1 MTQTATQTQPKYKM
15 PVKRAGTFG
24 PPLEPAYRVYV
35 RVIKTDTIVGYSAH
49 SEQEAA
55 RIAASYKN
63 DYATKIVPRGTP
75 AESLEWTQ

>member
-1 MTQTATQTQPKYKM
+1 MNTQTATQTQPKYKM

-35 RVIKTDTIVGYSAH
+35 RVIKTDAIVGYSAH

-55 RIAASYKN
+55 RIAASYK
-63 DYATKIVPRGTP
+63 DEYATKIVPRGTSP
-75 AESLEWTQ
+75 ELVEW